1 MLESQDPA
9 AKYFVCSE
17 SERACFEAGIKLGAI
32 YHQYVGTPVSADSVD
47 ALEKAIEA
55 GVRIQPFVTDVK
67 IRIDRSR
74 MKPKRSTYRYTSL
87 KGEMLEVWLQ
97 VRYGN
102 RVATCEMKYVKDLRY
117 TLMRVAQVSEA

>member
-9 AKYFVCSE
+9 EKYFACSE

-32 YHQYVGTPVSADSVD
+32 YHQYVGTPVSLESVD

-67 IRIDRSR
+67 VRIERSR
-74 MKPKRSTYRYTSL
+74 LRPKRSTYRYASL

-97 VRYGN
+97 VRYGGS
-102 RVATCEMKYVKDLRY
+102 VATCEMKYVKDLRY
-117 TLMRVAQVSEA
+117 TLMRVTQVSEA